1 MRALQDLAG
10 DKLLALFSRAA
21 ARDFVDVVGL
31 LTRFSREDLLQL
43 AAAKDAGFNPRVLA
57 EAFGVLPTI
66 RRDRFDLDN
75 ATYDT
80 MRDTFETWRA
90 DLERA
95 GR

>member
-1 MRALQDLAG
+1 MATSEDINLAI
-10 DKLLALFSRAA
+10 D
-21 ARDFVDVVGL
+21 
-31 LTRFSREDLLQL
+31 T
-43 AAAKDAGFNPRVLA
+43 GFNPRVLA